1 MWLRST
7 NSTVGPK
14 KIRQGTS
21 FFHTKIRQ
29 LSLIQKKCTKCS
41 ICIVIIVFSSP
52 YIPKYIFR
60 GFKEYFLFF
69 ILHWIVISEQRKL
82 FRIQKDIFFQSH
94 RFFHNQTLSQSSF
107 LKNWVVSNII
117 IITKGAIYI
126 HILRKCTL
134 YIFSFLK
141 KRFVQTLH
149 FKMVYKLFK
158 NLFAMCDCVCRYI
171 FYIIY
176 SIKLG

>member
-141 KRFVQTLH
+141 KDLC
-149 FKMVYKLFK
+149 KLCILK
-158 NLFAMCDCVCRYI
+158 WYTSYLKTYSPCVIVCVGTFFISYI
-171 FYIIY
+171 Q
-176 SIKLG
+176 